1 MSLFSGG
8 AMWGACFISD
18 EDRVHYPHYILYFSV
33 LSFHGPTL
41 SPRHTEEVWTEK
53 DVVSMNLRF

>member
-1 MSLFSGG
+1 MGVPCG
-8 AMWGACFISD
+8 
-18 EDRVHYPHYILYFSV
+18 VHASSQMKIGYIILTTLLYFSV

>member
-1 MSLFSGG
+1 MGVPCG
-8 AMWGACFISD
+8 
-18 EDRVHYPHYILYFSV
+18 VHASSQMKIGYIILTTLRYFFV

-41 SPRHTEEVWTEK
+41 PPRHTGEVWTEK